1 MANIKFTYTAA
12 TLLSLTAVANNVSAS
27 NSFVNLVYS
36 AAPATRISFETEL
49 IPTRSMN
56 PETATVSDSTIEI
69 SVTKVPGDTV
79 SVSESHVAAVSL
91 AKTDSVTITDTP
103 NKIIN
108 STVDFDLSD
117 SDIDPDPITI
127 SDAPAMT
134 FTHGG
139 LTDSA
144 SSSDSP
150 SLQPNKFPTD
160 SISGSDS
167 LTPFTIGK
175 NPSDSASISESPV
188 MSVNAVFTDSASV
201 TESIS
206 TVYTPGDTTHVYP
219 SRSFVFDTDTNPASI
234 RGYHRGLEE
243 AASNFEFNG
252 FKAPTIPDITGTVN
266 NEDALV
272 NGTVIFEDT
281 ADTVNPIEEQIGIW
295 NTALINQPILNS
307 DIITYG
313 SSVSA
318 GLLVKFIYTDTT
330 DSPTTGSHALNGH
343 FINETPMGAGSH

>member
-12 TLLSLTAVANNVSAS
+12 TLLSLTAAANNVSAS

-49 IPTRSMN
+49 MPTKTMAL
-56 PETATVSDSTIEI
+56 EIATVSDSTIEI

-79 SVSESHVAAVSL
+79 SISESHVAAVSL

-117 SDIDPDPITI
+117 SDIDPDPITV

-139 LTDSA
+139 FTDSA

-167 LTPFTIGK
+167 LTPFIIGK
-175 NPSDSASISESPV
+175 NPSDSV
-188 MSVNAVFTDSASV
+188 SVS
-201 TESIS
+201 ESIS
-206 TVYTPGDTTHVYP
+206 TVYTPGNMNYLYP
-219 SRSFVFDTDTNPASI
+219 NRAFVFDTD
-234 RGYHRGLEE
+234 
-243 AASNFEFNG
+243 SNS
-252 FKAPTIPDITGTVN
+252 A
-266 NEDALV
+266 
-272 NGTVIFEDT
+272 
-281 ADTVNPIEEQIGIW
+281 
-295 NTALINQPILNS
+295 
-307 DIITYG
+307 II
-313 SSVSA
+313 
-318 GLLVKFIYTDTT
+318 
-330 DSPTTGSHALNGH
+330 
-343 FINETPMGAGSH
+343 

>member
-12 TLLSLTAVANNVSAS
+12 TILSLTAVANNVSAS

-36 AAPATRISFETEL
+36 AAPATKISFETEL
-49 IPTRSMN
+49 LPTRRLT
-56 PETATVSDSTIEI
+56 ETATVSDSTIEI

-91 AKTDSVTITDTP
+91 AKTDSVTVTDTP

-117 SDIDPDPITI
+117 SDIDPDPITV
-127 SDAPAMT
+127 SDAPAIT

-139 LTDSA
+139 FTDSA

-160 SISGSDS
+160 SVSGSDS

-175 NPSDSASISESPV
+175 NPSDSVSISESPV
-188 MSVNAVFTDSASV
+188 MSVSPVFTDSASV

-206 TVYTPGDTTHVYP
+206 TVHTAGDMNYLYP
-219 SRSFVFDTDTNPASI
+219 SRAFIFDTDTNPTNI
-234 RGYHRGLEE
+234 RGYHRGLDE

-252 FKAPTIPDITGTVN
+252 FKAPAVPDITGTVG

-272 NGTVIFEDT
+272 NGTVILEDT
-281 ADTVNPIEEQIGIW
+281 ADTLNPIEERIGIW

-313 SSVSA
+313 GSVNA

-343 FINETPMGAGSH
+343 FVNETPMGAGSY

>member
-12 TLLSLTAVANNVSAS
+12 TILSLTSVANNVSAS
-27 NSFVNLVYS
+27 NSFVDLVYS
-36 AAPATRISFETEL
+36 AAPATKISFETEL
-49 IPTRSMN
+49 IPTRRLV
-56 PETATVSDSTIEI
+56 ETATVSDPTIEI

-117 SDIDPDPITI
+117 SDIDPDPITV
-127 SDAPAMT
+127 SDAPAIT

-139 LTDSA
+139 
-144 SSSDSP
+144 
-150 SLQPNKFPTD
+150 
-160 SISGSDS
+160 
-167 LTPFTIGK
+167 
-175 NPSDSASISESPV
+175 
-188 MSVNAVFTDSASV
+188 FTDSASV
-201 TESIS
+201 SESIS
-206 TVYTPGDTTHVYP
+206 TVYTAGNMNFLYP
-219 SRSFVFDTDTNPASI
+219 NRAFVFDTDTNSANI
-234 RGYHRGLEE
+234 RGYHRGLDE

-252 FKAPTIPDITGTVN
+252 FKAPAVPDITGTVG

-272 NGTVIFEDT
+272 NGTVILEDT
-281 ADTVNPIEEQIGIW
+281 ADTLNPIEERIGIW

-313 SSVSA
+313 GSVNA
-318 GLLVKFIYTDTT
+318 GLLVKFIYTDTI

-343 FINETPMGAGSH
+343 FVNETPMGAGSH

>member
-12 TLLSLTAVANNVSAS
+12 TLFSLTAVANSVSAS

-36 AAPATRISFETEL
+36 AAPAIRISFETEL
-49 IPTRSMN
+49 MPTRTMT
-56 PETATVSDSTIEI
+56 PETVTIADTNMVITVS
-69 SVTKVPGDTV
+69 KVPGDTV
-79 SVSESHVAAVSL
+79 SVSESHVSTVSL
-91 AKTDSVTITDTP
+91 AKTDSVTISDTP

-108 STVDFDLSD
+108 SSVDFDLSD
-117 SDIDPDPITI
+117 SDIDPDPITV

-139 LTDSA
+139 FSDSF

-150 SLQPNKFPTD
+150 SLQPNKLPTD
-160 SISGSDS
+160 SVSGSDS
-167 LTPFTIGK
+167 LTPFVIGK
-175 NPSDSASISESPV
+175 NPSDSVSISESI
-188 MSVNAVFTDSASV
+188 ATVFT
-201 TESIS
+201 
-206 TVYTPGDTTHVYP
+206 PGGPPLYP
-219 SRSFVFDTDTNPASI
+219 SRAFVFDTDTNPASI

-243 AASNFEFNG
+243 AASNFEFTG
-252 FKAPTIPDITGTVN
+252 FKAPTIPDITGTVS

-281 ADTVNPIEEQIGIW
+281 ADTLNPVEEQIGLW

-313 SSVSA
+313 GSVSA
-318 GLLVKFIYTDTT
+318 GLLVRFIYTDTS

-343 FINETPMGAGSH
+343 FMNETPMGAGSH

>member
-12 TLLSLTAVANNVSAS
+12 TILSLTSVANNVSAS
-27 NSFVNLVYS
+27 NSFVDLVYS
-36 AAPATRISFETEL
+36 AAPATKISFETEL
-49 IPTRSMN
+49 IPTRRLA
-56 PETATVSDSTIEI
+56 ETATVSDPTIEI

-117 SDIDPDPITI
+117 SDIDPDPITV
-127 SDAPAMT
+127 SDAPAIT

-139 LTDSA
+139 
-144 SSSDSP
+144 
-150 SLQPNKFPTD
+150 
-160 SISGSDS
+160 
-167 LTPFTIGK
+167 
-175 NPSDSASISESPV
+175 
-188 MSVNAVFTDSASV
+188 FTDSASV
-201 TESIS
+201 SESIS
-206 TVYTPGDTTHVYP
+206 TVYTAGNMNFLYP
-219 SRSFVFDTDTNPASI
+219 NRAFVFDTDTNSANI
-234 RGYHRGLEE
+234 RGYHRGLDE

-252 FKAPTIPDITGTVN
+252 FKAPAVPDITGTVG

-272 NGTVIFEDT
+272 NGTVILEDT
-281 ADTVNPIEEQIGIW
+281 ADTLNPIEERIGIW

-313 SSVSA
+313 GSVNA
-318 GLLVKFIYTDTT
+318 GLLVKFIYTDTI

-343 FINETPMGAGSH
+343 FVNETPMGAGSH